1 MGEREGRRKAGWRS
15 RISNI
20 KTARDLQNLP
30 IPRIPIDPQD
40 EGI

>member
-1 MGEREGRRKAGWRS
+1 VGERRKAGWRKGRS